1 MVGKK
6 EKKKNVKQVIDRLL
20 FWSLLQRQLSLVRV
34 FRNNASLGSLEFYLG
49 RSEVEPRASYSASNH
64 SKHQVEKIKV
74 KVDEMLGRF

>member
-20 FWSLLQRQLSLVRV
+20 FWSLLQRQLPLVRV
-34 FRNNASLGSLEFYLG
+34 FRNNASLGPLGFYLG
-49 RSEVEPRASYSASNH
+49 RSEVEPNNHSNH
-64 SKHQVEKIKV
+64 LVKKIKV